1 MRKGHL
7 LMAESVNRLLAAL
20 LRKSPT
26 KPLGTVIDPE
36 RAANEPNLG

>member
-26 KPLGTVIDPE
+26 N
-36 RAANEPNLG
+36 RSEP

>member
-20 LRKSPT
+20 LRKSST
-26 KPLGTVIDPE
+26 N
-36 RAANEPNLG
+36 RSEP